1 MDSSLKLARLDL
13 RKKKLP
19 QKPLS
24 VPRPAGIE
32 PGSIRKMMIF
42 QYNEMARKVQTFVYN
57 FVILEQLFE
66 DKIKCELHTL
76 KSPKDHFLKHN
87 AVRELHH
94 QNQFAALWWGSKEE

>member
-32 PGSIRKMMIF
+32 PGSIRKIRKMMIF

-94 QNQFAALWWGSKEE
+94 QNQFAAL